1 MPTTPTT
8 SATSF
13 TQALSEKF
21 SAWRE
26 AISEVELDQLDWEN
40 PGSWPSVVKVFI
52 LFSAFIICLML
63 GYTFFTKAQVDQL
76 NAVQAKEESLK
87 VEFKQKAFEAANL
100 DALRKQMEEMQQIF
114 GALVSQLPS
123 DTEVPGLL
131 EDITATGVDNGL
143 EFQSIE
149 LQAELAQEFYIELPI
164 DIDVTGSYHD
174 LGAFVSGISG
184 LPRIVT
190 LHDFEILPIE
200 DRPGVMAMKILAKTY
215 RYKDEDEQ

>member
-1 MPTTPTT
+1 MSIAET
-8 SATSF
+8 F
-13 TQALSEKF
+13 TG
-21 SAWRE
+21 WRD
-26 AISEVELDQLDWEN
+26 AVSEVELDQIDWEN
-40 PGSWPSVVKVFI
+40 PGSWPVVVKGFI
-52 LFSAFIICLML
+52 LFIAFALCLVL
-63 GYTFFTKAQVDQL
+63 GYHLLIKSQLQQLDKVQV
-76 NAVQAKEESLK
+76 KEESLK
-87 VEFKQKAFEAANL
+87 TEFQQKAFEAANL
-100 DALRKQMEEMQQIF
+100 DALRAQMVEMQDIF

-131 EDITATGVDNGL
+131 EDITATGVNNGL

-164 DIDVTGSYHD
+164 DIRVAGSYHD

-200 DRPGVMAMKILAKTY
+200 DRPGIMEMTILAKTY

>member
-1 MPTTPTT
+1 M
-8 SATSF
+8 SF
-13 TQALSEKF
+13 ANTLSEKF
-21 SAWRE
+21 SDWKA
-26 AISEVELDQLDWEN
+26 AVSEVEIDQLDWEN

-52 LFSAFIICLML
+52 LVAVLGLCLVL
-63 GYTFFTKAQVDQL
+63 GYSFFTQSQVDQL
-76 NAVQAKEESLK
+76 KSAQAKEELLK
-87 VEFKQKAFEAANL
+87 TEFKQKAFEAANL
-100 DALRKQMEEMQQIF
+100 DALRKQMDEMEQIF

-149 LQAELAQEFYIELPI
+149 LQPELAQEFYIELPI
-164 DIDVTGSYHD
+164 NIDVTGSYHD

-200 DRPGVMAMKILAKTY
+200 ERPGVMAMKILAKTY
-215 RYKDEDEQ
+215 RYKDEGEQ

>member
-1 MPTTPTT
+1 MSIADT
-8 SATSF
+8 
-13 TQALSEKF
+13 LSG
-21 SAWRE
+21 WRN
-26 AISEVELDQLDWEN
+26 AVSEVELDQIDWEN
-40 PGSWPSVVKVFI
+40 PGSWPSVVKAFI
-52 LFSAFIICLML
+52 LIIAFLVCLAL
-63 GYTFFTKAQVDQL
+63 GYNFVTKAQLADL
-76 NAVQAKEESLK
+76 NTVQVKEASLK
-87 VEFKQKAFEAANL
+87 KEFEQKAFEAANL
-100 DALRKQMEEMQQIF
+100 DALRTQMDEMQQIF

-149 LQAELAQEFYIELPI
+149 LQSELAQEFYIELPI
-164 DIDVTGSYHD
+164 DINVTGSYHD
-174 LGAFVSGISG
+174 LGAFVSGISS

-215 RYKDEDEQ
+215 RYKDEDAE

>member
-1 MPTTPTT
+1 MSLRKTV
-8 SATSF
+8 
-13 TQALSEKF
+13 SEKV
-21 SAWRE
+21 SSWRE
-26 AISEVELDQLDWEN
+26 AVSEVEIDQLDWEN

-52 LFSAFIICLML
+52 FVAVFAICLVL
-63 GYTFFTKAQVDQL
+63 GYSFFTKAQVEQL
-76 NAVQAKEESLK
+76 NTSQTKEESLK
-87 VEFKQKAFEAANL
+87 VEFKKKAFEAANL
-100 DALRKQMEEMQQIF
+100 DALRKQMEEMQKIF

-149 LQAELAQEFYIELPI
+149 LQSELAQEFYIELPI

-190 LHDFEILPIE
+190 LHDFEILPIAE
-200 DRPGVMAMKILAKTY
+200 RPGVMAMKILAKTY
-215 RYKDEDEQ
+215 RYKDEGEQ

>member
-1 MPTTPTT
+1 MSTM
-8 SATSF
+8 SF
-13 TQALSEKF
+13 KQTLSEKF
-21 SAWRE
+21 NSWRE
-26 AISEVELDQLDWEN
+26 AVSEVELDQLDWEN
-40 PGSWPSVVKVFI
+40 PSSWPAVVKVFI
-52 LFSAFIICLML
+52 LVAAFALCLML
-63 GYTFFTKAQVDQL
+63 GYSFFTKAQVEQL
-76 NAVQAKEESLK
+76 NTAQAKEASLK

-100 DALRKQMEEMQQIF
+100 DALRKQMEEMQKIF

-164 DIDVTGSYHD
+164 NIDVTGSYHD

-200 DRPGVMAMKILAKTY
+200 DRPGVMEMKILAKTY
-215 RYKDEDEQ
+215 RYKDEDE

>member
-1 MPTTPTT
+1 M
-8 SATSF
+8 SF
-13 TQALSEKF
+13 LDTLSEKF
-21 SAWRE
+21 SDWR
-26 AISEVELDQLDWEN
+26 AAVSEVEIDQLDWEN

-52 LFSAFIICLML
+52 LVAVFGLCLVL
-63 GYTFFTKAQVDQL
+63 GYSVFTQSQVDQL
-76 NAVQAKEESLK
+76 KSAQAKEELLK
-87 VEFKQKAFEAANL
+87 TEFKQKAFEAANL
-100 DALRKQMEEMQQIF
+100 NALRKQMDEMEQIF

-149 LQAELAQEFYIELPI
+149 LQPELAQEFCIELPI
-164 DIDVTGSYHD
+164 NIDVTGSYHD

-200 DRPGVMAMKILAKTY
+200 ERPGVMAMKILAKTY
-215 RYKDEDEQ
+215 RYKDEGEQ

>member
-1 MPTTPTT
+1 M
-8 SATSF
+8 SF
-13 TQALSEKF
+13 LDTLSEKF
-21 SAWRE
+21 SDWR
-26 AISEVELDQLDWEN
+26 AAVSEVEIDQLDWEN

-52 LFSAFIICLML
+52 LVAVFGLCLVL
-63 GYTFFTKAQVDQL
+63 GYGFFTQSQVDQL
-76 NAVQAKEESLK
+76 KSAQAKEELLK
-87 VEFKQKAFEAANL
+87 TEFKQKAFEAANL
-100 DALRKQMEEMQQIF
+100 NALRKQMDEMEQIF

-149 LQAELAQEFYIELPI
+149 LQPELAQEFYIELPI
-164 DIDVTGSYHD
+164 NIDVTGSYHD

-200 DRPGVMAMKILAKTY
+200 ERPGVMAMKILAKTY
-215 RYKDEDEQ
+215 RYKDEGEQ